1 MASGLSKNR
10 ANGMVLTQT
19 VNGQTTSFEYD
30 NMGRQTKVTAP
41 GNVVTNTAYYLTGEI
56 RRIDGAT
63 YPVEYTYNGLGN
75 QATLTTFKDADTPQQ
90 TSWSYNS
97 RGRMIAK
104 TYADNSSVVYTYN
117 GDGQLLTRTWARQA
131 NGAPLVTSYTY
142 DAAGRQTG
150 YSYSDGTTPAVTQTL
165 NFLDQPVTVTDAAGT
180 RNFTYNADHR
190 LVNETIPSIVNGM
203 INYTYDAY
211 GRRTVMNFGN
221 GTTSF
226 ANAAYSYD
234 SAGRI
239 ATVGNS
245 ADTLT
250 YTYMPGTNIIGSSA
264 WQIATLNTVNTY
276 DSYKRLTNIA
286 VNGVNVYGYTL
297 NDKNQRTGATL
308 PDGNTWSYD
317 YDAMGQLTGAVKQ
330 SSGNTQL
337 AGMSWLYDQ
346 IGNRTSATENNVT
359 TSYISNLVN
368 QYTQIASQFPTYDAD
383 GNMLTYNGWTFTWN
397 GENRLIA
404 AESSDT
410 RLEFSYDYMGRRIEK
425 KIYTK
430 GLFTL
435 YDWSLVK
442 HHKFVY
448 DGYKLIAEFDVLD
461 ADAQPVSYLW
471 QPVGL
476 DVPLMRT
483 TNGVNGYYV
492 ADGNKNIIAVR
503 DSNGTEL
510 SNYTYTPFGT
520 VENPEDSDDNPF
532 RFSSEYCDDETGLV
546 YYNYRYYSPEL
557 GRWIKRD
564 PIEEEGGVNLYAM
577 AGNNPANYWDA
588 RGLLTEFDCRCAYW
602 RAVSIFWELI
612 SEYPL
617 KRLNQL
623 RTIDCNEGSTMLQQR
638 LVADTRVW
646 NSFSVTVARR
656 GKFKGKSRKFQ
667 LGMNAGT
674 MYIPSF
680 GATTKWIRFVRLHS
694 VVAFTPK
701 SDCTKWFSKEAFDF
715 LEQSIYDYGKFENEF
730 NLLVSY
736 RDAGYYY
743 VDSPP
748 NDNKLL
754 SGQSSPAVGT
764 NMIEEAATG
773 AVNELF

>member
-1 MASGLSKNR
+1 MGGIFIAAGVASVG
-10 ANGMVLTQT
+10 NGAYIVLRLQ
-19 VNGQTTSFEYD
+19 
-30 NMGRQTKVTAP
+30 GRQTKVTVP
-41 GNVVTNTAYYLTGEI
+41 GHVVTNTAYYLTGEI
-56 RRIDGAT
+56 QRIDGAT

-75 QATLTTFKDADTPQQ
+75 QATMTTFKDADTPQQ

-104 TYADNSSVVYTYN
+104 TYADNSSVAYTYN

-131 NGAPLVTSYTY
+131 NGTPLVTSYTY

-203 INYTYDAY
+203 IDYTYDAY
-211 GRRTVMNFGN
+211 GRRTVMSFGN

-250 YTYMPGTNIIGSSA
+250 YTYMPGTNIIGSSV
-264 WQIATLNTVNTY
+264 WQNATLNTVNTY

-476 DVPLMRT
+476 DVPLMR
-483 TNGVNGYYV
+483 NSEYYIV
-492 ADGNKNIIAVR
+492 DGNKNVIELRNAAGAVTA
-503 DSNGTEL
+503 SYAYN
-510 SNYTYTPFGT
+510 PFGAQESPT
-520 VENPEDSDDNPF
+520 AEDENPF
-532 RFSSEYCDDETGLV
+532 RFSSEYHDDETGLV

-557 GRWIKRD
+557 GRWTKRD
-564 PIEEEGGVNLYAM
+564 PIEEVGGDNIYTLI
-577 AGNNPANYWDA
+577 GNNVINVNDKLGMVGASDA
-588 RGLLTEFDCRCAYW
+588 RWVEEIRRTLNANSAIWYCERKIDPSGLTDDEIQSLDAKDIQHAYISIGLDPWTQDANDRKGYGFSGGPKGILPKEEKIFNPTRCKPCHQRSLDFYSTLSYGNSKGKKCCQA
-602 RAVSIFWELI
+602 
-612 SEYPL
+612 SESEI
-617 KRLNQL
+617 
-623 RTIDCNEGSTMLQQR
+623 IDCIKNYPARKAYYAPHGVTDLVTNVSDIYVCWSWAKEALQNCC
-638 LVADTRVW
+638 LSCGD
-646 NSFSVTVARR
+646 
-656 GKFKGKSRKFQ
+656 KFKTRADK
-667 LGMNAGT
+667 
-674 MYIPSF
+674 
-680 GATTKWIRFVRLHS
+680 
-694 VVAFTPK
+694 
-701 SDCTKWFSKEAFDF
+701 
-715 LEQSIYDYGKFENEF
+715 
-730 NLLVSY
+730 
-736 RDAGYYY
+736 
-743 VDSPP
+743 
-748 NDNKLL
+748 
-754 SGQSSPAVGT
+754 
-764 NMIEEAATG
+764 
-773 AVNELF
+773 